1 VFLEDS
7 AALMGTFLAFLGLFL
22 GQTLHSCYFD
32 PAASILIGLLLAAV
46 ALLLGRESGA
56 LLAQLADRTYDALES
71 GLQETEAGRLKR
83 RAVHEGDSVESA
95 SFLTTEINLNSLWAS
110 KKGRPST
117 SLRL

>member
-1 VFLEDS
+1 MWRED
-7 AALMGTFLAFLGLFL
+7 AIRNHAKFPIHL
-22 GQTLHSCYFD
+22 
-32 PAASILIGLLLAAV
+32 PLIV
-46 ALLLGRESGA
+46 VCSFRRESGA